1 LGGSANAAA
10 ACGRGVGSG
19 VGFGG
24 GEQAARKR
32 RRMRR
37 VGAIFFIV
45 GASISK
51 YLGVD
56 VESRDRQAIFT
67 AKNE

>member
-1 LGGSANAAA
+1 L

-32 RRMRR
+32 RRRRR

-56 VESRDRQAIFT
+56 LEWRGRQAIST